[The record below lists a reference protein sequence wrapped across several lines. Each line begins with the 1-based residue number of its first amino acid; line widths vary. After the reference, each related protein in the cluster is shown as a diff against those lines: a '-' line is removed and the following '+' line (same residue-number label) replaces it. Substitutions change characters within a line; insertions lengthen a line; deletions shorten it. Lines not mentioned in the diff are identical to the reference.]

1 MRVRWRMLSAGRSYL
16 ARETTFDNELKWL
29 AAEFYVN
36 GMEHLPA
43 LPRFD
48 QGNEWNVHS
57 AKSNAAVHGP
67 A

>member
-1 MRVRWRMLSAGRSYL
+1 MRGRMLSADRAYL
-16 ARETTFDNELKWL
+16 ARETTFDNELEWL
-29 AAEFYVN
+29 AAEFCLN

-43 LPRFD
+43 PSESD